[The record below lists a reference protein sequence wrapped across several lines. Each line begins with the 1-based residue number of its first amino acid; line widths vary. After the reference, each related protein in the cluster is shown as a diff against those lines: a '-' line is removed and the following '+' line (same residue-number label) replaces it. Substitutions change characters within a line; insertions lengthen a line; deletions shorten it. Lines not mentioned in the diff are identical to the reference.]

1 MEKYKI
7 QKHLGTGA
15 FASVH
20 KAINV
25 ETNEIVAIKTLK
37 KKYQTWEECLVLREI
52 KSLSKLK
59 HPNIIKLIEVIH
71 FESELH
77 CVFEFL
83 PQNLYEFYL
92 SNKTITEP
100 QIKSIMF
107 QLTQGLSY
115 MHKYGFFHR
124 DLKPENLL
132 MDTNNLKICD
142 FGLAREIRS
151 RPPFTDYV
159 ATRWYRAPEI
169 ILKSQN
175 YNSPVDIWALGCIF
189 AELYLI
195 APLFPGCSEVDQL
208 NKICVFLGSPLESW
222 KDGSLLAGKMNFQFG
237 NKSGIFD
244 VPSMSPRALNLLR
257 EILKWDP
264 NKRLSAYGILQ
275 HEFFNDELYKNVTFN
290 VHEKDG
296 DGKRLKNNEEQN
308 DNFSIPNDD
317 RKNHINSFHKYSGD
331 PPKPTPSLLEN
342 KSAMINMNMQRK
354 TINNLMH
361 NYSTLNM
368 NNSKFHHNHK
378 NLDNFFSNTPSP
390 SEKTQFASKN
400 INDHPFI
407 SEGDNSISPDKKF
420 QQKEK
425 EPNFSGFFNESNS
438 YKDDNKSNI
447 GKKQFHDEKSHK
459 HEENKTFPKKH
470 NSNFNNPFI
479 MQFEEDSNDQ
489 IYKNFDI
496 TNHPRLRTRT
506 EDHKKIQEKNYMDL
520 DFINDLSEFNIKEF
534 PTKADI
540 KKNENKDNN
549 NKIYELSNSSN
560 ASSPKNTN
568 SKKINYNSGKDIL
581 DLEIE
586 KQKKINKPPIDF
598 FNDISSMNDGR
609 LDRIDYFNKK

>member
-20 KAINV
+20 KAINT

-92 SNKTITEP
+92 LNKTITES

-189 AELYLI
+189 AELYLM

-208 NKICVFLGSPLESW
+208 NKICAFLGNPSESW
-222 KDGSLLAGKMNFQFG
+222 KEGSLLAGKINFQFG
-237 NKSGIFD
+237 NKGGVFD
-244 VPSMSPRALNLLR
+244 IPSMSPRALNLLR

-264 NKRLSAYGILQ
+264 NKRLSAYSILQ

-290 VHEKDG
+290 VHEKEG
-296 DGKRLKNNEEQN
+296 NGNRMKKNEEPI
-308 DNFSIPNDD
+308 DNFSNSNDD
-317 RKNHINSFHKYSGD
+317 KKNQINNFHKYSSD
-331 PPKPTPSLLEN
+331 SPKPTSNLLEN
-342 KSAMINMNMQRK
+342 KSAMINLNLQRK
-354 TINNLMH
+354 ANNNLMH
-361 NYSTLNM
+361 NYSTLSM
-368 NNSKFHHNHK
+368 NNSKFHNHK
-378 NLDNFFSNTPSP
+378 NLDNFFSNNPSP
-390 SEKTQFASKN
+390 SDKTQFTSKN
-400 INDHPFI
+400 IQDHPFI

-420 QQKEK
+420 HPKEK
-425 EPNFSGFFNESNS
+425 ESNFSGFFNEANS
-438 YKDDNKSNI
+438 YNDDNKSRI
-447 GKKQFHDEKSHK
+447 GKKQFYDEKSYK
-459 HEENKTFPKKH
+459 HEDNKAFPKKH
-470 NSNFNNPFI
+470 NNNFNNPFT
-479 MQFEEDSNDQ
+479 MKFEEDLNDQ
-489 IYKNFDI
+489 MHKNFDI
-496 TNHPRLRTRT
+496 TNHPRLKTRT
-506 EDHKKIQEKNYMDL
+506 EDHKKNQEKNYL
-520 DFINDLSEFNIKEF
+520 EIDFINDLSEFNRKEF
-534 PTKADI
+534 TSKTET
-540 KKNENKDNN
+540 KKNENKDHNN
-549 NKIYELSNSSN
+549 DKYELSNSSN
-560 ASSPKNTN
+560 TSSPKNCN

-581 DLEIE
+581 DFEIE
-586 KQKKINKPPIDF
+586 KQKKITKPPIEF
-598 FNDISSMNDGR
+598 FNDIKGMDDRR
-609 LDRIDYFNKK
+609 LDRIDFFIKK